1 MAASRIRWFVAG
13 AAFVGAAVVLNPS
26 PERHRER
33 IKEVVAE
40 RSQLAGLL
48 KLGSVAAF
56 VSTYHSLGVAS
67 YSKVGERTVSVGA
80 LGYVHVLD
88 LQGGK

>member
-1 MAASRIRWFVAG
+1 MAASRIGWFLAG

-26 PERHRER
+26 PERHRDR

-56 VSTYHSLGVAS
+56 MSTYHSLGVAS
-67 YSKVGERTVSVGA
+67 YSKVGERTVSIGA
-80 LGYVHVLD
+80 LGFVHVLD

>member
-1 MAASRIRWFVAG
+1 MAAGRIRWFLAG
-13 AAFVGAAVVLNPS
+13 AAFVGATVVLNPS
-26 PERHRER
+26 PEQHRER
-33 IKEVVAE
+33 LKEAVAE

-56 VSTYHSLGVAS
+56 MSTYHSLGVAS
-67 YSKVGERTVSVGA
+67 YSKVGERTVSIGA
-80 LGYVHVLD
+80 LGFVHVLD